1 MDQPYDDWLE
11 VQQKIKRERNVWGQ
25 LGKILRIERA
35 DIMVSEM
42 FYREVVQAVIILG
55 SESWVI

>member
-11 VQQKIKRERNVWGQ
+11 VQWKIKRERNVWGQ

>member
-55 SESWVI
+55 SESWVN